1 MSAVVRNL
9 AMRRKLN
16 SGDCIDVSMYPTYGG
31 AYVLPEGVFKDD
43 KDYCDAKRER
53 WIWSIGRRKSDGTV
67 LASTSSE
74 FYQNAEYECIWL
86 R

>member
-1 MSAVVRNL
+1 MTAVVRNQ

-16 SGDCIDVSMYPTYGG
+16 SGDAIDVSGYPTYGG
-31 AYVLPEGVFKDD
+31 AYILPEGVFKEG

-53 WIWSIGRRKSDGTV
+53 WTWSIGRRKSM
-67 LASTSSE
+67 APSSP
-74 FYQNAEYECIWL
+74 